1 MDINKLPVGTIFMSK
16 NVRLMIVS
24 KNKNTIN
31 NYIVCMC
38 TKDEVITN
46 KLYSINADEIEN
58 ILSLGYVDI
67 NNEVIK
73 PKKNSKYR
81 FDANGI
87 VISDQ
92 G

>member
-24 KNKNTIN
+24 KNKNIDN
-31 NYIVCMC
+31 NYIVCTC
-38 TKDEVITN
+38 NKDEIITN
-46 KLYSINADEIEN
+46 KLYSINATEIEN

-67 NNEVIK
+67 NNQVIK
-73 PKKNSKYR
+73 PKKTSKYR